1 MHDAFSN
8 ASDYEEL
15 EDDFLF
21 IANEGQVAIL
31 PSEAPAKAEKD
42 DNRDVHIVEAQED
55 DEERALREYRE
66 KMAAL
71 LPPSGTNFKTIFEG

>member
-31 PSEAPAKAEKD
+31 PSEEPPVIKEQPD
-42 DNRDVHIVEAQED
+42 REDNRDVHIVEAQED

-66 KMAAL
+66 KMASL
-71 LPPSGTNFKTIFEG
+71 LPPSG

>member
-21 IANEGQVAIL
+21 LANEGQVAIL
-31 PSEAPAKAEKD
+31 PTDEPPAT
-42 DNRDVHIVEAQED
+42 Q
-55 DEERALREYRE
+55 
-66 KMAAL
+66 
-71 LPPSGTNFKTIFEG
+71 